1 MTIHPLM
8 TPTEAQRLLDE
19 YNTSNRTVRPRVVE
33 EYTRSILQDRWQDHH
48 LNECAISTEGVLID
62 GQHRLKAIVA
72 ANKAVPLGVEW
83 NADPA
88 IADIIDRGSPRRVDD
103 LPALAHIP
111 NKSQVASVSK
121 ILLGEH
127 EGFALYD
134 YTGPSRFSHQ
144 EVGDYIIKFE
154 DEILAGQAMVHH
166 GRSLKIQRKA
176 LAVFAVRAMRK
187 HPEVSLD
194 DFLTAL
200 VTGADLST
208 GEPRLAARQWFI
220 RYGADNKIADR
231 KWESH
236 YSILVKSFNSWMR
249 GEKDLKYFKAWDRLA
264 PNAGANF
271 PDIH

>member
-1 MTIHPLM
+1 VAYEKDWQPSVSDHQPQEVDMTIHPLM

-19 YNTSNRTVRPRVVE
+19 HNTSNRTVRPRVVE
-33 EYTRSILQDRWQDHH
+33 EYTRSILQGRWQDHY
-48 LNECAISTEGVLID
+48 LNKCSVSTEGVLID
-62 GQHRLKAIVA
+62 GQHRLMAIVA
-72 ANKAVPLGVEW
+72 ANKAVPFGIEW
-83 NADPA
+83 NVDPA

-111 NKSQVASVSK
+111 NKSQVASS
-121 ILLGEH
+121 
-127 EGFALYD
+127 
-134 YTGPSRFSHQ
+134 
-144 EVGDYIIKFE
+144 
-154 DEILAGQAMVHH
+154 HH

-176 LAVFAVRAMRK
+176 LAIFAVRAMRK
-187 HPEVSLD
+187 HPDVALD
-194 DFLTAL
+194 DFLTDL
-200 VTGADLST
+200 GTGANLST
-208 GEPRLAARQWFI
+208 GDPRLAARQWFI

-271 PDIH
+271 PDID